1 MKKFTFTLKMQTA
14 IFYAVRF
21 ALLTGFVLLTFSAV
35 KSQTTVTSQTT
46 VKKSVTEI
54 NTNNTQQDK
63 ANPGNIQPV
72 VNSNADSKAAT
83 KNNNA
88 VNPQKVAEHA
98 PNFNDPDYAAKKEE
112 WIKNYPDEYNA
123 TQQISPNNNPGMD
136 KGTTTVKITPA
147 TNVPQKA
154 AEHAPNFNDPDY
166 AAKKIEW
173 VKNYPDEYKAYQQ
186 NPDQTIISKENKN
199 K

>member
-1 MKKFTFTLKMQTA
+1 LKKFTFTLKMQTA

-88 VNPQKVAEHA
+88 VFINLEF
-98 PNFNDPDYAAKKEE
+98 FNLCYFA
-112 WIKNYPDEYNA
+112 
-123 TQQISPNNNPGMD
+123 NN
-136 KGTTTVKITPA
+136 
-147 TNVPQKA
+147 
-154 AEHAPNFNDPDY
+154 
-166 AAKKIEW
+166 
-173 VKNYPDEYKAYQQ
+173 
-186 NPDQTIISKENKN
+186 
-199 K
+199 